1 MKNSLF
7 ISGLLFLVYLGLVSF
22 QGRPDQYM
30 VDFRTPGMM
39 PLDGRSADLID
50 QVNRFQLDGVSPDQ
64 NVVAGLYEVATL
76 DELRN
81 HDSTDIGITMRENAL
96 GIRIAMDPTTN
107 ISLGQKNAWLG
118 EDMVLS
124 NEDPILRRYLARHQR
139 TLAR

>member
-7 ISGLLFLVYLGLVSF
+7 ISALLFLVYLGLVSF

-30 VDFRTPGMM
+30 VNFRTSGMP

-76 DELRN
+76 SELRY
-81 HDSTDIGITMRENAL
+81 HDSTDIEITTRENAL
-96 GIRIAMDPTTN
+96 GIRIPMD
-107 ISLGQKNAWLG
+107 
-118 EDMVLS
+118 
-124 NEDPILRRYLARHQR
+124 
-139 TLAR
+139 